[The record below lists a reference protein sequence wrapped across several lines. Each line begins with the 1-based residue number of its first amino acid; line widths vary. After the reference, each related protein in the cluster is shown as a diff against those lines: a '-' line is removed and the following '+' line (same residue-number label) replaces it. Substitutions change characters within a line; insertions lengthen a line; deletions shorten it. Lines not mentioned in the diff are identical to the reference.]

1 MWKARSLITDSTL
14 LTLRPLGVGASEDGI
29 MKRFDVE
36 LAVGLFVIA
45 GVLALGYLSI
55 KLGKMEVVGG
65 KGYEVY
71 ALFSNSGGLK
81 AGSAIIIAGV
91 DVGRVKSIGLENY
104 QARVV
109 LDLPENV
116 KLQEDAIASIKT
128 RGLIGEKY
136 IEITPGG
143 SGKMIKP
150 GGRIRETQ
158 PAIDLEELISKFVF
172 GKI

>member
-1 MWKARSLITDSTL
+1 MRK
-14 LTLRPLGVGASEDGI
+14 
-29 MKRFDVE
+29 FDLE
-36 LAVGLFVIA
+36 LVVGLFVIV
-45 GVLALGYLSI
+45 GILCLGYLSI
-55 KLGKMEVVGG
+55 KLGKMEFVGG

-71 ALFSNSGGLK
+71 ALFSEIGGLK
-81 AGSAIIIAGV
+81 TGSSIVIAGV

-109 LDLPENV
+109 LNLPADV

-143 SGKMIKP
+143 SEKIIEP
-150 GGRIRETQ
+150 EGRIRETQ
-158 PAIDLEELISKFVF
+158 PAVDLEELISKFVF